1 MLFIGPALFVAY
13 LGFVITA
20 LVIAVALAALAAR
33 QVRATQTL
41 MRERSGAVIVAGL
54 VGLIGLPLAA
64 ALVMVTIVGIPLGL
78 TMLLGVL
85 PLLYVG
91 GYLVVA
97 IWIGE
102 WLLGQAGR
110 PAESRPIAAAI
121 VGTLVVGVISLVPFV
136 GGLVGFF
143 GFGAVM
149 LQLWQ
154 RSAAPPQPRPSP
166 PMRWRR
172 PWPDRRSRAT
182 GTASPSAQRP
192 HIDTRALL
200 PGLRLV
206 PAPGHTPGTQVIV
219 VATGQPTPEARP
231 ASGRLEGPRVL
242 GALKRASRS
251 SPVRAGAGLHKL
263 GEARFPYGTMVSQA
277 FAVTSRDVATTRRIG
292 FACGPMLPTT
302 VVATASMSRWVAR
315 PREGTSSRTG

>member
-1 MLFIGPALFVAY
+1 MNRIAGMLTALAIGLLFLVPTAAAADPLYRDGRVVLSVRGDITLPAGQHADSLIVVEGTATVEGDVGTIFVLNGTVNLVGSATTEIVAFASHVSLDATSVVSGDIRIMTTTVSQAAGSTVGGSVREGLDVGKAMLFIGPALFVAY

-85 PLLYVG
+85 PFLYVG

-102 WLLGQAGR
+102 WLLAQAGR

-143 GFGAVM
+143 GFGAVL

-154 RSAAPPQPRPSP
+154 TLRHATAAP
-166 PMRWRR
+166 
-172 PWPDRRSRAT
+172 
-182 GTASPSAQRP
+182 
-192 HIDTRALL
+192 
-200 PGLRLV
+200 
-206 PAPGHTPGTQVIV
+206 V
-219 VATGQPTPEARP
+219 VAADAMAP
-231 ASGRLEGPRVL
+231 A
-242 GALKRASRS
+242 
-251 SPVRAGAGLHKL
+251 
-263 GEARFPYGTMVSQA
+263 
-277 FAVTSRDVATTRRIG
+277 VA
-292 FACGPMLPTT
+292 
-302 VVATASMSRWVAR
+302 
-315 PREGTSSRTG
+315 